1 MYVPGHFALS
11 DEAVL
16 VELMARHDFALLV
29 TTDEAGLPFAS
40 HLPILVERRG
50 EGLVL
55 LAHMARANPQWRHFA
70 DGAEVLVIFSGP
82 HAYVSPSWYATH
94 PSVPTWNYA
103 AIHAYG
109 RPRLLEHHDTCRAL
123 LERLVAV
130 QEAAR
135 ETPWTMDL
143 PDDYEAAMIRD
154 IVAFEIEVSRLEGKA
169 KLSQNRDETDR
180 RRVAEQL
187 ERESS
192 EDARGVARLMR
203 ARERAG

>member
-40 HLPILVERRG
+40 HLPILFERRG
-50 EGLVL
+50 EALVL
-55 LAHMARANPQWRHFA
+55 SAHMARANPQWRHFA
-70 DGAEVLVIFSGP
+70 DGAEVLVVFSGP
-82 HAYVSPSWYATH
+82 HAYVSPSWYASH

-103 AIHAYG
+103 AVHAYG
-109 RPRLLEHHDTCRAL
+109 RPRLLAHHDTCRAL

-203 ARERAG
+203 ASERAG